1 MSQTDRNL
9 AQGVST
15 VGVPAAERVLGTDF
29 SDWSRRDRNDGE
41 RVPSGSH
48 LMDHDKWLVGLRFH
62 TANRQRVWLYY
73 VVDEVFD
80 TTHAVPMAIQRAN
93 RDPKRV
99 ARGGIQ
105 AEADQVEV
113 QQIHRDGIGRFSLT
127 CCSV

>member
-1 MSQTDRNL
+1 MSQTDRHL

-15 VGVPAAERVLGTDF
+15 VSAPAAERVLSADL
-29 SDWSRRDRNDGE
+29 SDWSGRDRTDGE
-41 RVPSGSH
+41 GVPSGSH
-48 LMDHDKWLVGLRFH
+48 LTDHDKWLVGLRFH

-93 RDPKRV
+93 SDPKRA
-99 ARGGIQ
+99 ARGGMQ

-127 CCSV
+127 RCSV

>member
-1 MSQTDRNL
+1 MSQTDRHL

-15 VGVPAAERVLGTDF
+15 VGAPPAERVLGADF
-29 SDWSRRDRNDGE
+29 SDWSGPDRTDGE
-41 RVPSGSH
+41 RAPSGSH

-73 VVDEVFD
+73 VVDEVLD

-93 RDPKRV
+93 SDPKRV
-99 ARGGIQ
+99 TRGGIQ

-127 CCSV
+127 RCSV

>member
-1 MSQTDRNL
+1 MSQTDRHL

-29 SDWSRRDRNDGE
+29 SDSSGRDRIDGA

-93 RDPKRV
+93 SDPKRV

-127 CCSV
+127 RCSV